1 MEYEEIK
8 GDGSIEWDFRLYASI
23 RNAMGK
29 IDYER
34 RLDCRS
40 REETGLT
47 QENFK
52 SEEGRKDTFEAIKEG

>member
-34 RLDCRS
+34 RLDS
-40 REETGLT
+40 RCCEEKRRTS
-47 QENFK
+47 ENFR
-52 SEEGRKDTFEAIKEG
+52 SEEGRENTFEAIKEG